1 MTERKCSQLL
11 CAVILLFVTS
21 FAMASV
27 RPRILVSTD
36 IGGTDPDDNQ
46 SMIHL
51 LMYSDRFDIEG
62 LVSSPSFGEGS
73 AKEIKRM
80 ISIYAKDYTKLK
92 ANAPGLVAPD
102 SLASLCKQGRKG
114 LAPFKGY
121 GEPTEG
127 SDWIVRMARKDDPRP
142 LWVLVWGTLED
153 VAQALHDAPDI
164 ESRIRVYWI
173 GGPNKKWGVNSYA
186 YIAANFPDLWMI
198 EANATYRGFIADGKN
213 DGTYDKGY
221 YDYAM
226 RGAGHM
232 GADFIN
238 YYKGVPKMGDTP
250 SLLYMMDGDPEN
262 PMKECWGGSFVRFD
276 HSSRRIYDR
285 PLTVKDTVP
294 VYSVMELRFKGP
306 VTDIPEGQPC
316 FTVTIDKQKWDGY
329 YVGGGT
335 YVVRYAPKAPA
346 RLSYNTSSIIKELD
360 GLSGE
365 FVVDDVWPGKPNSD
379 DYKLGRNWFT
389 DRPDRSLYE
398 GGWQGAASVRKWRKA
413 VLDDWSLR
421 WSWLRVN

>member
-1 MTERKCSQLL
+1 MAERKVSRLL
-11 CAVILLFVTS
+11 CAVILSFVAS
-21 FAMASV
+21 FAMAGAK
-27 RPRILVSTD
+27 PRILVNTD

-73 AKEIKRM
+73 VDEIKRM
-80 ISIYAKDYTKLK
+80 ISIYAKDYPKLK
-92 ANAPGLVAPD
+92 AHAPGLAAPD

-121 GEPTEG
+121 DKPTEG
-127 SDWIVRMARKDDPRP
+127 SDWIVSMARKDDSRP

-164 ESRIRVYWI
+164 ASRIRVYWI

-198 EANATYRGFIADGKN
+198 EANATYRGFIADGKS
-213 DGTYDKGY
+213 DGRYDKGY

-226 RGAGHM
+226 SGAGHM

-262 PMKECWGGSFVRFD
+262 PIKDCWGGGFARVG
-276 HSSRRIYDR
+276 HSSRRVYDR

-294 VYSVMELRFKGP
+294 VYSVMELMFKGP
-306 VTDIPEGQPC
+306 VADVAEGQPC
-316 FTVTIDKQKWDGY
+316 FTVTIDKQKWDGS
-329 YVGGGT
+329 YVGGGW
-335 YVVRYAPKAPA
+335 YAVRYAPKAPA
-346 RLSYNTSSIIKELD
+346 RLSYHTSSIIKELD

-365 FVVDDVWPGKPNSD
+365 FVVDDVWPGKTNVD
-379 DYKLGRNWFT
+379 DYKLGRNWFS
-389 DRPDRSLYE
+389 DRPDRNLYE
-398 GGWQGAASVRKWRKA
+398 GVWQGAASIRKWRKA
-413 VLDDWSLR
+413 VLDDWALR
-421 WSWLRVN
+421 WSWLKNN

>member
-1 MTERKCSQLL
+1 
-11 CAVILLFVTS
+11 
-21 FAMASV
+21 
-27 RPRILVSTD
+27 
-36 IGGTDPDDNQ
+36 
-46 SMIHL
+46 
-51 LMYSDRFDIEG
+51 
-62 LVSSPSFGEGS
+62 
-73 AKEIKRM
+73 
-80 ISIYAKDYTKLK
+80 
-92 ANAPGLVAPD
+92 
-102 SLASLCKQGRKG
+102 
-114 LAPFKGY
+114 
-121 GEPTEG
+121 
-127 SDWIVRMARKDDPRP
+127 
-142 LWVLVWGTLED
+142 
-153 VAQALHDAPDI
+153 
-164 ESRIRVYWI
+164 
-173 GGPNKKWGVNSYA
+173 
-186 YIAANFPDLWMI
+186 
-198 EANATYRGFIADGKN
+198 
-213 DGTYDKGY
+213 
-221 YDYAM
+221 
-226 RGAGHM
+226 
-232 GADFIN
+232 
-238 YYKGVPKMGDTP
+238 
-250 SLLYMMDGDPEN
+250 MMDGDPEN

-398 GGWQGAASVRKWRKA
+398 GVWQGAGSVRKWRKA